1 MTRALFYPCCG
12 SIDIIKAMN
21 GFAHLADCVHG
32 ADLFAGVASG
42 LRRSWNLDET
52 SSINHAFT
60 PELKPNGCGGVRMVS
75 DPLNQPSGVGMR
87 HEYIARRIGGDGAAI
102 PFIWHHYDAVE
113 ALNYIE
119 RISVFFFRR
128 DGPADGE
135 GSSGVRWL
143 DDVLLRRVLA
153 KLEPGGLIVTD
164 GAAMRG
170 DAPQDALWKAPRDA
184 AAVQSTFEFADRQ
197 FTYERVFCA
206 DRVPTLVWRV
216 Q

>member
-12 SIDIIKAMN
+12 SADIIKAMN

-52 SSINHAFT
+52 RSINHVFT
-60 PELKPNGCGGVRMVS
+60 PELEPNGRGGVRMLY
-75 DPLNQPSGVGMR
+75 DQCNQPSGVGMR
-87 HEYIARRIGGDGAAI
+87 HEYSARRIGGDGAVI

-113 ALNYIE
+113 ALNHIDA
-119 RISVFFFRR
+119 IAVLFFRR
-128 DGPADGE
+128 DRPEDGE
-135 GSSGVRWL
+135 GSSGICWL
-143 DDVLLRRVLA
+143 GDVLLRRVLA

-164 GAAMRG
+164 GAAMHG
-170 DAPQDALWKAPRDA
+170 DDSQAPLWTAPRNPDP
-184 AAVQSTFEFADRQ
+184 VGMTFEFADRH
-197 FTYERVFCA
+197 FTCESVFCTGRA
-206 DRVPTLVWRV
+206 PTLVWRV

>member
-12 SIDIIKAMN
+12 SFDIIKAMN
-21 GFAHLADCVHG
+21 GFAHLANCVHG
-32 ADLFAGVASG
+32 ADPFADVVSD

-60 PELKPNGCGGVRMVS
+60 PELEPNGRRGVRMVS
-75 DPLNQPSGVGMR
+75 DPRNQPSGVGMR
-87 HEYIARRIGGDGAAI
+87 HEYIARRIGGDGAVI

-113 ALNYIE
+113 ALNHIE

-128 DGPADGE
+128 DGPSEGE

-164 GAAMRG
+164 GAAMHG
-170 DAPQDALWKAPRDA
+170 DDSQAPLWTAPRNPDP
-184 AAVQSTFEFADRQ
+184 VGMTFEFADRH
-197 FTYERVFCA
+197 FTCESVFCTA
-206 DRVPTLVWRV
+206 RVPTLVWRV
-216 Q
+216 